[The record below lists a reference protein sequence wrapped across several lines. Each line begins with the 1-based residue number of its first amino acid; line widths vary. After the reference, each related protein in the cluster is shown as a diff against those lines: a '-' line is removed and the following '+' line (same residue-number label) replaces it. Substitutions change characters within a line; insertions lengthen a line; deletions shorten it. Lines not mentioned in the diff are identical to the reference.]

1 LAGKNLKYDLHIPH
15 IHEYF
20 DQIPAIA
27 FKEVGLSMANFLGK
41 YAGQRQTRQLV
52 ATNILDTFTKLLQEI
67 HERVKVT
74 HRDIRPTNII
84 MVPPNPFPNTELSAK
99 HFIPVL
105 IDWGNAS
112 DQSNPLALSGL
123 NLDYQADIVKRAE
136 RTDSIEYL
144 NQYGLESLRY
154 AVAEMI
160 LNTPN
165 VVWKSL
171 PNIDYF
177 ILCRKF
183 ATERA
188 LSNEPRDKER

>member
-1 LAGKNLKYDLHIPH
+1 
-15 IHEYF
+15 
-20 DQIPAIA
+20 
-27 FKEVGLSMANFLGK
+27 
-41 YAGQRQTRQLV
+41 
-52 ATNILDTFTKLLQEI
+52 LDTFTKLLQEI

-123 NLDYQADIVKRAE
+123 NLDYQADTVKRAE

-183 ATERA
+183 ATE
-188 LSNEPRDKER
+188 SEPMDKER